1 MPEGGKGCASAEPG
15 RNGLKRLP
23 DLQGTAD
30 LHIYRAP
37 SIAQFLGL
45 SAGFG
50 QHAGLPPVT
59 DFAGKPQSGPRAN
72 VTGQRETLLATFA
85 PRPNNATRLAKDAR
99 ARWIAKLLENLG
111 HRLHA
116 RADRLESRDD
126 RAQD

>member
-1 MPEGGKGCASAEPG
+1 LPEGGKGCASAEPG

-30 LHIYRAP
+30 LHIYRALL
-37 SIAQFLGL
+37 IAQFLGL

-59 DFAGKPQSGPRAN
+59 DFAGNPKAAPRAD
-72 VTGQRETLLATFA
+72 VRGRRETLLTTFA
-85 PRPNNATRLAKDAR
+85 PRPNSATRLAKDAR
-99 ARWIAKLLENLG
+99 ARWIAKLLENPG